1 MNTKSKYLVGLAT
14 AAALAVTLTA
24 CGGAASGADAPA
36 ASSSATK
43 APATKAKAP
52 ARPKP
57 KAYAPAKTDAT
68 ASIKQLSKQCFGE
81 VGCQLTYKVLVKSN
95 PASTPKSGTLT
106 VYYTVKGDDSG
117 PAEDNV
123 EVDLSEGNAEGF
135 ESMASTASKNVKL
148 TVKVTNVEYSK
159 I

>member
-14 AAALAVTLTA
+14 AAALAVTLTG

-43 APATKAKAP
+43 APATKAP
-52 ARPKP
+52 AKPKP
-57 KAYAPAKTDAT
+57 KAYAPAKSDAT

-148 TVKVTNVEYSK
+148 TIKVTNVEYSK

>member
-14 AAALAVTLTA
+14 AAALAVTLTG
-24 CGGAASGADAPA
+24 CGGAASGSTDEPA

-43 APATKAKAP
+43 APATKVPAK
-52 ARPKP
+52 PKP
-57 KAYAPAKTDAT
+57 KSYAPAKTDAT

>member
-14 AAALAVTLTA
+14 AAALAVTLTG

-43 APATKAKAP
+43 APATKAP
-52 ARPKP
+52 AKPKP

>member
-14 AAALAVTLTA
+14 AAALAVTLTG

-43 APATKAKAP
+43 APATKAP

>member
-14 AAALAVTLTA
+14 AAALAVTLTG

-43 APATKAKAP
+43 APATKAP
-52 ARPKP
+52 AKPKP
-57 KAYAPAKTDAT
+57 KAYAPAKSDAT

>member
-1 MNTKSKYLVGLAT
+1 
-14 AAALAVTLTA
+14 
-24 CGGAASGADAPA
+24 
-36 ASSSATK
+36 
-43 APATKAKAP
+43 
-52 ARPKP
+52 
-57 KAYAPAKTDAT
+57 
-68 ASIKQLSKQCFGE
+68 
-81 VGCQLTYKVLVKSN
+81 VLVKSN

-148 TVKVTNVEYSK
+148 TIKVTNVEYSK